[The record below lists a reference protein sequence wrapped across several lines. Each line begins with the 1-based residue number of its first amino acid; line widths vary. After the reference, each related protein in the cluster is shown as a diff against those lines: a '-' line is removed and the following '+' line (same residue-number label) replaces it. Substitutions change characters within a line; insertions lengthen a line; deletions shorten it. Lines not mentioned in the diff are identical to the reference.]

1 MSLESQPKRPL
12 DEVMMAMDVVDTLR
26 HRQILVDREL
36 NSDQREQNLIKRLR
50 ELYASQGIEVT
61 DRILAEGVKALEEDR
76 FSYKAAGGGLK
87 HTLAKAYVMRAK
99 WGKWLGLTL
108 LGLLFVYGGYYL
120 MVEAPQN
127 RQLKQQITEL
137 QQVLGTRSE
146 QLEAL
151 SKRTGLLDSRLES
164 VVAEVP
170 DELVVARGLFYRHAR
185 QALDQSRVL
194 LSSAKDSAV
203 TAQLDR
209 DRYVEQSD
217 MIAQR
222 LDGQELL
229 INDLDATLD
238 DALVDIES
246 ISALIELPDTLHAA
260 LDSIRQSA
268 KEEEA
273 KTLASQYYTDA
284 MASLTAGDIAAAK
297 LSYEMLEALR
307 EQLGAS
313 YRLRIFSDGDE
324 YSGIW
329 RVPDQNPDA
338 KNYYLIVEAI
348 GSNDQALSLPILN
361 EEDGK
366 VYRVKKWG
374 LRVSQALFKKVGA
387 DKQDD
392 GIIQMRELGH
402 KARGYL
408 EPELSIQTTG
418 ATIISW

>member
-1 MSLESQPKRPL
+1 
-12 DEVMMAMDVVDTLR
+12 
-26 HRQILVDREL
+26 
-36 NSDQREQNLIKRLR
+36 
-50 ELYASQGIEVT
+50 
-61 DRILAEGVKALEEDR
+61 
-76 FSYKAAGGGLK
+76 
-87 HTLAKAYVMRAK
+87 
-99 WGKWLGLTL
+99 
-108 LGLLFVYGGYYL
+108 
-120 MVEAPQN
+120 
-127 RQLKQQITEL
+127 
-137 QQVLGTRSE
+137 
-146 QLEAL
+146 
-151 SKRTGLLDSRLES
+151 
-164 VVAEVP
+164 
-170 DELVVARGLFYRHAR
+170 
-185 QALDQSRVL
+185 
-194 LSSAKDSAV
+194 
-203 TAQLDR
+203 
-209 DRYVEQSD
+209 

-348 GSNDQALSLPILN
+348 GSNDQPLSLPILN

-418 ATIISW
+418 ATITSW